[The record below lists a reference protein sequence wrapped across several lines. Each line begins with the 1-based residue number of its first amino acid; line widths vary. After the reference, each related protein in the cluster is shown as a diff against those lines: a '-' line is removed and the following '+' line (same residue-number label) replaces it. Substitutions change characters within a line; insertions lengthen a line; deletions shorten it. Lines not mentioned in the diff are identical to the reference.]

1 MTTALRAGL
10 AWAALAL
17 LAPAIA
23 YANTG
28 VGFFMLGLPLVVAAL
43 LPAIWIEAL
52 VYQPM
57 LGLEF
62 RPAIKLS
69 TWANLAS
76 TLWGVGLAIG
86 ADVVLVSVTGSSGPA
101 PTRAAMFTTLLPFL
115 ILSWRIERRSVGK
128 RLPDAPPRRVEL
140 ATGVAN
146 LVTYACMALAV
157 AVLGAGTQ
165 RASARTT
172 VRTAILSAT
181 PLRIEVNNHWRETR
195 TFPRPRAAVVPFA
208 NAPARVELA
217 ARGRIVI
224 VVDAPEIARVHG
236 KRIELVPTVVGDGG
250 GGAEKAADLQW
261 TCRAVAIEKRN
272 LPLNCR

>member
-1 MTTALRAGL
+1 MHAGSE
-10 AWAALAL
+10 
-17 LAPAIA
+17 
-23 YANTG
+23 

-52 VYQPM
+52 VFQPM

-76 TLWGVGLAIG
+76 TAWGVGLGVG
-86 ADVVLVSVTGSSGPA
+86 ADVVLLSLTGSSGPA
-101 PTRAAMFTTLLPFL
+101 PTRGAMLATLVPFL
-115 ILSWRIERRSVGK
+115 ILSWRIERRSVAK
-128 RLPDAPPRRVEL
+128 RLPDALPRRVEL

-157 AVLGAGTQ
+157 AFLGPETQ
-165 RASARTT
+165 MASVRTT

-181 PLRIEVNNHWRETR
+181 PLRAEVNAHWEATR
-195 TFPRPRAAVVPFA
+195 SFPAARDPVVPFA
-208 NAPARVELA
+208 NAPARIALG

-224 VVDAPEIARVHG
+224 VVDAPQLPRIHG
-236 KRIELVPTVVGDGG
+236 KRIEFVPKVVEDDGRH
-250 GGAEKAADLQW
+250 AELQW
-261 TCRAVAIEKRN
+261 RCRADGIESRD